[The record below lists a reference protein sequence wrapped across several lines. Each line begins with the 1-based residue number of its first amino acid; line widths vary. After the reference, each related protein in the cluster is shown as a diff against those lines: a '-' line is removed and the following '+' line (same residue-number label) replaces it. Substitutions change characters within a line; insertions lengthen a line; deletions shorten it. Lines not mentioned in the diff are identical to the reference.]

1 MATGLPTIIADN
13 TGMSDYANPDY
24 NLAVPTK
31 AVVPAQR
38 YPHKWGDVGNWYD
51 PDYDDLKAKMKW
63 VYENQDEAKAMGAR
77 ASKWVHENW
86 TYNNTAVKLVE
97 AIKKHYKGWQ

>member
-1 MATGLPTIIADN
+1 
-13 TGMSDYANPDY
+13 
-24 NLAVPTK
+24 
-31 AVVPAQR
+31 
-38 YPHKWGDVGNWYD
+38 
-51 PDYDDLKAKMKW
+51 MKW

-97 AIKKHYKGWQ
+97 AIKKHYKGWRGALAFIPAWIIEKAALIAIDRCAFAACICAFAI